1 MSRPRI
7 PKIAVEDVPIIDTD
21 QALVEFAEAQRGIDW
36 MCFDTEF
43 IGERRYYTLL
53 CLIQVATEHGF
64 YFIDPLR
71 IDSLDPFL
79 DIIEDPKVTK
89 ITHAGENDYRLLHQL
104 FNTLPANLF
113 DAQVAA
119 GFVGYKYP
127 ISFGKLVEAELDV
140 RLAKGYAV
148 TDWERRPMSGKALK
162 YALNDVLYLPALWK
176 NLCAKLEKYD
186 RLDWVGQELE
196 IWEQADYYDRDP
208 NREALKSNM
217 IGNLRRKE
225 QLFLLRLYRWRDREA
240 ERRDHSRE
248 MVLPGKYIGHIVRGM
263 GAGRDAL
270 LNNRRLP
277 GKTMSRFVDTFTKI
291 YNEPETQEDLDVLKQ
306 VRGRREEEDP
316 KRELLTE
323 MLHLIIRYRCLEGDM
338 AHSIVLSRSILKKL
352 KLDADYEDPTLAE
365 GSWRAD
371 FLGTEIISWLE
382 NRESLELAFEE
393 GRVELRIAGG
403 TAR

>member
-1 MSRPRI
+1 MPKPKI
-7 PKIAVEDVPIIDTD
+7 PQIAVEDVPIIDTD
-21 QALVEFAEAQRGIDW
+21 RLLVEFADEQKGIEW

-71 IDSLDPFL
+71 IKQLDPFL
-79 DIIEDPKVTK
+79 DLIEDPAILK

-104 FNTLPANLF
+104 FGVLPVNLF

-127 ISFGKLVEAELDV
+127 ISFGKLVENELGV

-148 TDWERRPMSGKALK
+148 TDWERRPMSPKALK
-162 YALNDVLYLPALWK
+162 YALNDVLYLPGLWK
-176 NLCAKLEKYD
+176 NLSQKLEKYG
-186 RLDWVGQELE
+186 RLDWVRQELSL
-196 IWEQADYYDRDP
+196 WEQPEYYDRDP

-225 QLFLLRLYRWRDREA
+225 QLFLLRLYRWRDQEA
-240 ERRDHSRE
+240 ERRNHSRE
-248 MVLPGKYIGHIVRGM
+248 MVLPSKYIGHIVRGM

-277 GKTMSRFVDTFTKI
+277 AKTMARFVDTFTDI
-291 YNEPETQEDLDVLKQ
+291 YQRPETQEDLDILSQ
-306 VRGRREEEDP
+306 VRGRQEEEDP

-352 KLDADYEDPTLAE
+352 KLDADYEDPSLTD
-365 GSWRAD
+365 GGWRAD
-371 FLGTEIISWLE
+371 FLGSEVISWLN
-382 NRESLELAFEE
+382 NRDSLKLAFEK
-393 GRVELRIAGG
+393 GRVELRMV
-403 TAR
+403 

>member
-1 MSRPRI
+1 MARSKPFL
-7 PKIAVEDVPIIDTD
+7 PQIAVEDVPIIDTD
-21 QALVEFAEAQRGIDW
+21 RALAEFADEQAGVEW

-71 IDSLDPFL
+71 IKQLDPFL
-79 DIIEDPKVTK
+79 DLIENPAITK
-89 ITHAGENDYRLLHQL
+89 ITHAGENDYRLLNIL
-104 FNTLPANLF
+104 YGTLPANVF

-127 ISFGKLVEAELDV
+127 ISFGKLVEAELGV

-148 TDWERRPMSGKALK
+148 TDWERRPMSNKALK
-162 YALNDVLYLPALWK
+162 YALNDVLYLPGLWK
-176 NLCAKLEKYD
+176 NLCAELD
-186 RLDWVGQELE
+186 RRGRRTWVAQELQA
-196 IWEQADYYDRDP
+196 WEQADYYDRDP

-225 QLFLLRLYRWRDREA
+225 QLFLLRLYRWRDQEA
-240 ERRDHSRE
+240 ERRNHSRE

-277 GKTMSRFVDTFTKI
+277 AKTMGRYANTFLDI
-291 YNEPETQEDLDVLKQ
+291 YNQSETEEDLAVLAQ
-306 VRGRREEEDP
+306 VRGRPEEEDP

-338 AHSIVLSRSILKKL
+338 AHSIVLSRSVLKKL
-352 KLDADYEDPTLAE
+352 KLDADYRDPTLAPD
-365 GSWRAD
+365 GWRAQ
-371 FLGTEIISWLE
+371 FLGEEVISWLSH
-382 NRESLELAFEE
+382 RESLELAFEA
-393 GRVELRIAGG
+393 GRVELRMV
-403 TAR
+403 

>member
-1 MSRPRI
+1 MPKPKI
-7 PKIAVEDVPIIDTD
+7 PQIAVEDVPIIDTD
-21 QALVEFAEAQRGIDW
+21 RLLVEFADEQKGIEW

-71 IDSLDPFL
+71 IKQLDPFL
-79 DIIEDPKVTK
+79 DLIEDPAILK

-104 FNTLPANLF
+104 FGVLPVNLF

-127 ISFGKLVEAELDV
+127 ISFGKLVEAELGV

-148 TDWERRPMSGKALK
+148 TDWERRPMSPKALK
-162 YALNDVLYLPALWK
+162 YALNDVLYLPGLWK
-176 NLCAKLEKYD
+176 NLSRKLEKYG
-186 RLDWVGQELE
+186 RLDWVSQELSL
-196 IWEQADYYDRDP
+196 WEQSEYYDRDP

-225 QLFLLRLYRWRDREA
+225 QLFLLRLYRWRDQEA
-240 ERRDHSRE
+240 ERRNHSRE

-277 GKTMSRFVDTFTKI
+277 AKTMGRFVETFSKI
-291 YNEPETQEDLDVLKQ
+291 YNQPETEADLEILSQ
-306 VRGRREEEDP
+306 VRGRQEEEDP

-352 KLDADYEDPTLAE
+352 KLDADYEDPSLTD
-365 GSWRAD
+365 GGWRAE
-371 FLGTEIISWLE
+371 FLGSEVISWLN
-382 NRESLELAFEE
+382 NRDSLKLAFEK
-393 GRVELRIAGG
+393 GRVELRMV
-403 TAR
+403 